1 MWETDIGS
9 GETRGSKQWA
19 ELYGFKTNSGV
30 KQTEFV
36 QRLHPED
43 RAIMQEDL
51 RRITTSGKS
60 SSREYRVIWPDGST
74 HWLNARAEL
83 VRDAKGN
90 PVKIRG
96 VSIDISD
103 QRILEQ
109 ERQVL
114 ASRIASAQ
122 EGERRRI
129 ARELHD
135 SLIQELAG
143 VAMDLGRR
151 VAQPPASPDLKKDYQ
166 SLQNRVVKA
175 AEAARHVAYEL
186 HPSELDDLGLETTLR
201 DYCEQ
206 VSRETGVAVEFNR
219 RKVPAQLTR
228 EVASCLYKVAQE
240 ALRNIVKH
248 SHAQRATV
256 NLDAANRH
264 IRLRIEDNGKGFL
277 LSSIQ
282 SSTGLGV
289 ASMRER
295 VQLVNGKFSITSGPG
310 KGTQVVADLP
320 LDREGRKNNA
330 G

>member
-1 MWETDIGS
+1 
-9 GETRGSKQWA
+9 
-19 ELYGFKTNSGV
+19 
-30 KQTEFV
+30 
-36 QRLHPED
+36 
-43 RAIMQEDL
+43 
-51 RRITTSGKS
+51 
-60 SSREYRVIWPDGST
+60 
-74 HWLNARAEL
+74 
-83 VRDAKGN
+83 
-90 PVKIRG
+90 
-96 VSIDISD
+96 
-103 QRILEQ
+103 
-109 ERQVL
+109 
-114 ASRIASAQ
+114 
-122 EGERRRI
+122 
-129 ARELHD
+129 
-135 SLIQELAG
+135 

-248 SHAQRATV
+248 SQARRATV
-256 NLDAANRH
+256 TLDAADRH
-264 IRLRIEDNGKGFL
+264 LRLRIQDNGKGFP
-277 LSSIQ
+277 LSSLQ
-282 SSTGLGV
+282 ASTGLGV

-295 VQLVNGKFSITSGPG
+295 VQLVNGKFSITSEPG
-310 KGTQVVADLP
+310 NGTQVAADLP
-320 LDREGRKNNA
+320 LSGGGRKNNA